1 MKAHIPAKQ
10 RLPKAAR
17 EAVREFHDELEA
29 ETFRRWIKLT
39 CVILHN
45 RFGFGHDRLAV
56 FLGEINEAANS
67 ERQDEIFW
75 RHIDQVVN
83 QELKLD
89 FEPEKYEE
97 LED

>member
-29 ETFRRWIKLT
+29 ETFRKWIKLI